1 MLERVHRAWD
11 RLHQRQLT
19 YRRVTD
25 GGGGDHDE
33 DATAEAEDPAVDEV
47 EDWRPMMTA
56 SLYCPGPDGEPPPSL
71 DCRRSAEGRRPSADG
86 DWCSLTLGRTPRR
99 CRCRC
104 AAATAATHHS
114 EPSDT
119 LPSGQR
125 CHRLLSV
132 GVRGGS
138 CSRAQQVRGRETP
151 SPQIFYD

>member
-99 CRCRC
+99 CRC
-104 AAATAATHHS
+104 AATAAAGHS

-125 CHRLLSV
+125 VTGYCQWGSE
-132 GVRGGS
+132 GGS